1 MHSRVFYCIDPCDEP
16 PVIYVVS
23 RRMEINDTFRTNAS
37 SNGSQPSGVN
47 QNFQAPQSN
56 HFRNKS
62 IHTDRPSQ
70 MNGADPYSAETNTLR
85 NRVKELERKLDEKD
99 MEISRLRAQVSEYR
113 AREQAS
119 KDSNPPNI
127 MLSSQGSQTHP
138 TSHISGGELC

>member
-1 MHSRVFYCIDPCDEP
+1 MMQHFTIFSG
-16 PVIYVVS
+16 IYPRDGSSDTHAVS
-23 RRMEINDTFRTNAS
+23 RRMEISDSFQANAS
-37 SNGSQPSGVN
+37 ANGLQFSGVS
-47 QNFQAPQSN
+47 QNYQPAQNN

-70 MNGADPYSAETNTLR
+70 INGADPYAAETNTLR

-119 KDSNPPNI
+119 KDSSSPNT
-127 MLSSQGSQTHP
+127 MMSSQGSQTYPINH
-138 TSHISGGELC
+138 TSGR